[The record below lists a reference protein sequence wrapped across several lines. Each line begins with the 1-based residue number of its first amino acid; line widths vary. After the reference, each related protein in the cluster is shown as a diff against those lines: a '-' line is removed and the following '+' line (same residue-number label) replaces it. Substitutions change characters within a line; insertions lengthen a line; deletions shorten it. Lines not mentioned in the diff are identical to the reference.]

1 MSAVNGFPLML
12 NQEVPL
18 GYGYPAEAFRAEHYA
33 ATSGGNGV
41 GSPTALKVH
50 AQPAPDGTIR
60 TNPGG
65 ATLKSTYAGQDEQS
79 YHTYFGPRTVSVSP
93 TGSSAGGRT
102 DLVVVQL
109 CDPEHDNHWS
119 YDGEYP
125 IPADVAK
132 DMEFQRIHVLEG
144 RDRTAHLDF
153 PHALLAE
160 INRPPNTTIV
170 EPSHITDLRMLA
182 NPKTLMVPLVKNIGS
197 ADTHVAGRTGNY
209 NTLAEFQVDVPE
221 WATTAVVD
229 ATLAGCF
236 TRHPNG
242 GVVGNFDFSGLGS
255 AAGGEG
261 GFTQTGW
268 GAAGSVAYERIDF
281 HAGGEVLIDPERR
294 GTNQRINL
302 RVRIPTSAPA
312 GSEAGTEPQSLA
324 KLNVTFQQGVL

>member
-41 GSPTALKVH
+41 GSPTALKVS

-79 YHTYFGPRTVSVSP
+79 YHTYFGPRTVEVSP

-144 RDRTAHLDF
+144 RDRTASLDF

-160 INRPPNTTIV
+160 ISRPSNTTIV
-170 EPSHITDLRMLA
+170 TDSHITDLRKLA
-182 NPKTLMVPLVKNIGS
+182 NPKSDRFYAARNLNIGEEQG
-197 ADTHVAGRTGNY
+197 ANTNHTVWPVAATQTVSIPDFATRVVIGAHWGTVKTGPTTSTPAWGNV
-209 NTLAEFQVDVPE
+209 QVALVHPDGSEILTQASRWDAGAREGERFNIALGHWLNVP
-221 WATTAVVD
+221 AKFRGVD
-229 ATLAGCF
+229 A
-236 TRHPNG
+236 R
-242 GVVGNFDFSGLGS
+242 V
-255 AAGGEG
+255 EM
-261 GFTQTGW
+261 
-268 GAAGSVAYERIDF
+268 
-281 HAGGEVLIDPERR
+281 R
-294 GTNQRINL
+294 GTRFGGNSSPQMDSMSSYILDLQFEQR
-302 RVRIPTSAPA
+302 VA
-312 GSEAGTEPQSLA
+312 
-324 KLNVTFQQGVL
+324 